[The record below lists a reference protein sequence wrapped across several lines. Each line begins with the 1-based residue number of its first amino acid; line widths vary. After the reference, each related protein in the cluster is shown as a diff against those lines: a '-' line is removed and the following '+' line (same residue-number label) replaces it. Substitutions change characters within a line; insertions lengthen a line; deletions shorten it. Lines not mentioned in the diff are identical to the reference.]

1 MKNKKKLNPKKNH
14 DLEIVLMIIISFVT
28 AFVLLNTQ
36 LVSHKTASMFI
47 IILCLIGMGLAVILL
62 ILTIKDMLKFFIK
75 EYKNN
80 NDLFSGILM
89 VILIGLSAFSII
101 RGIGNILFNKQD
113 TNNIYITILKS
124 ILSAIPTSISLL
136 FTNYFERIH
145 KKEKQEELLKSNM
158 PYPLIEMSTKA
169 NLLNSNKKTVSI
181 KVNNLAD
188 NVLIPISI
196 GNIKL
201 DYKPVTKSNFREFK
215 NLELPSFENN
225 QEILFI
231 YEDINNTRYKT
242 KLHINNIS
250 DGKLFDDYKII
261 ENEKPILIDK
271 NEVTICDEGDLH

>member
-36 LVSHKTASMFI
+36 LASHKTASMFI

-89 VILIGLSAFSII
+89 VILIGLSVFSII

-124 ILSAIPTSISLL
+124 VLSAIPTSISLL
-136 FTNYFERIH
+136 FTHYFERIH

-231 YEDINNTRYKT
+231 YEDINNTQYKT

-261 ENEKPILIDK
+261 ENEKPILIDE
-271 NEVTICDEGDLH
+271 NEVTICNEGDLH

>member
-101 RGIGNILFNKQD
+101 RGIGNILFNKQN

-271 NEVTICDEGDLH
+271 NEVTICNEGDLH

>member
-231 YEDINNTRYKT
+231 FEDINNTRYKT

-271 NEVTICDEGDLH
+271 NEVTICNEGDLH

>member
-271 NEVTICDEGDLH
+271 NEVTICNEGDSH

>member
-124 ILSAIPTSISLL
+124 ILSALTTSISLL

-271 NEVTICDEGDLH
+271 NEVTICNEGDLH

>member
-124 ILSAIPTSISLL
+124 TLSAIPTSISLL

-271 NEVTICDEGDLH
+271 NEVTICNEGDLH

>member
-36 LVSHKTASMFI
+36 LLSHKTASMFI

-271 NEVTICDEGDLH
+271 NEVTICNEGDLH

>member
-1 MKNKKKLNPKKNH
+1 M
-14 DLEIVLMIIISFVT
+14 
-28 AFVLLNTQ
+28 
-36 LVSHKTASMFI
+36 
-47 IILCLIGMGLAVILL
+47 
-62 ILTIKDMLKFFIK
+62 
-75 EYKNN
+75 
-80 NDLFSGILM
+80 
-89 VILIGLSAFSII
+89 
-101 RGIGNILFNKQD
+101 
-113 TNNIYITILKS
+113 
-124 ILSAIPTSISLL
+124 SAIPTSISLL

-271 NEVTICDEGDLH
+271 NEVTICNEGDLH

>member
-242 KLHINNIS
+242 KLHINNNS

-271 NEVTICDEGDLH
+271 NEVTICNEGDLH

>member
-261 ENEKPILIDK
+261 ENEKPILRDK
-271 NEVTICDEGDLH
+271 NEVTICNEGDLH

>member
-271 NEVTICDEGDLH
+271 NEVTICNEGDLH

>member
-1 MKNKKKLNPKKNH
+1 
-14 DLEIVLMIIISFVT
+14 MIIISFVT

-89 VILIGLSAFSII
+89 VILIGLSPFSII

-271 NEVTICDEGDLH
+271 NEVTICNEGDLH

>member
-113 TNNIYITILKS
+113 TNNIYITILNS

-271 NEVTICDEGDLH
+271 NEVTICNEGDLH

>member
-36 LVSHKTASMFI
+36 LVSQKTASMFI

-231 YEDINNTRYKT
+231 YEDITNTRYKT

-271 NEVTICDEGDLH
+271 NEVTICNEGDLH

>member
-36 LVSHKTASMFI
+36 LVSQKTASMFI

-271 NEVTICDEGDLH
+271 NEVTICNEGDLH

>member
-113 TNNIYITILKS
+113 TNNIYITIL
-124 ILSAIPTSISLL
+124 
-136 FTNYFERIH
+136 
-145 KKEKQEELLKSNM
+145 
-158 PYPLIEMSTKA
+158 
-169 NLLNSNKKTVSI
+169 
-181 KVNNLAD
+181 
-188 NVLIPISI
+188 
-196 GNIKL
+196 
-201 DYKPVTKSNFREFK
+201 
-215 NLELPSFENN
+215 
-225 QEILFI
+225 
-231 YEDINNTRYKT
+231 
-242 KLHINNIS
+242 
-250 DGKLFDDYKII
+250 
-261 ENEKPILIDK
+261 
-271 NEVTICDEGDLH
+271 

>member
-36 LVSHKTASMFI
+36 LASHKTASMFI

-89 VILIGLSAFSII
+89 VILIWLSAFSII

-271 NEVTICDEGDLH
+271 NEVTICNEGDLH